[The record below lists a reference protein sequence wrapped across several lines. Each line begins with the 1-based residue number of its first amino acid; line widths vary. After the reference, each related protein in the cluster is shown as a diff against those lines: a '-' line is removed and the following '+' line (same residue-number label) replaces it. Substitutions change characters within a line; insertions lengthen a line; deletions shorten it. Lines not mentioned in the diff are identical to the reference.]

1 MCDAAFPLGFPAL
14 GANRIF
20 GMTFAFRVASSMKSR
35 DRIQQNTLEDSGR
48 PLAAMLFQVI
58 HQKENRMNAKD
69 GNSGEQTQTKF
80 DRLAHL
86 KDVVGIRSAFAGCAD
101 LKSVVIP
108 EGVSF
113 IGDFAFAD
121 CTNLSRVVLPSS
133 LCSIGDGAFCGCARL
148 KSVTIPKGE
157 LSRIGDGAFCGTLLL
172 EDSTRDGVAICDG
185 WVIGRKRCPSKLT
198 LPRGI
203 RGIANGVF
211 ADCVELKSV
220 TIPGGVKKIP
230 TNAFEGCKNLKS
242 VVISD
247 GVASIGLG
255 AFQDC
260 WQLANVSIPASVVEI
275 VDQAFAGT
283 ALVRNAETGVAICDG
298 WVVGGNVRCPAKLD
312 LPKGIHGIARDAFG
326 GWDAFAG
333 RDEFVSVTI
342 PESVTVI
349 PEKAFSSC
357 SSLQSVVIP
366 DGGIVINDAAFYG
379 CSSLKTVVFEGL
391 PPRIEVDFPGPGV
404 FPDGA
409 IGYYPPKCAAKWRKV
424 IGKDGKWEGLKMKCA
439 GK

>member
-1 MCDAAFPLGFPAL
+1 
-14 GANRIF
+14 
-20 GMTFAFRVASSMKSR
+20 
-35 DRIQQNTLEDSGR
+35 
-48 PLAAMLFQVI
+48 
-58 HQKENRMNAKD
+58 MNAKD

-113 IGDFAFAD
+113 IGDFAFADCTSLSRVVLPSSLYSIGDGAFCGCARLESVVIPEEVRHIEDFAFAD

-220 TIPGGVKKIP
+220 TIPGGVKEIP